1 MVDRKQMYAILLG
14 LCGLT
19 FGTAC
24 ASRPAPFARDGDK
37 IRSDRPAPFNPAK
50 TYPEWA
56 YDAPSYTRP
65 VDEPQAEQKSRVKD
79 PEHFFT
85 SKPVIMVHQPA
96 GYNAEEIPRVAVW
109 YTRDNGNH
117 WKKAGY
123 FGRSS
128 TYFPLPVKKEGDYG
142 IRFLGPGQE
151 SATATPPDPVC
162 VHHVDMTPP
171 KVKLSIEPE
180 QAWYTLGQRVTV
192 NWTATDPHLE
202 AMPARVSVLPDW
214 ASNQAQPIEIAREQ
228 PEAGSIEYTVPANLM
243 GDGFRIRVDAIDRA
257 GNIGLAY
264 SQTLQIEP
272 DRMDGGVA
280 KPPIQTI
287 RHDDAG
293 LNTSDTQV
301 QANASP
307 PPVEVG
313 STQTVSPA
321 ANTTVGAGE
330 MLPLE
335 EIPVTGSATP
345 VKESVPEPPSKPIQ
359 DATPAMT
366 DVRVQSAPA
375 KAPTASP
382 AASSIE
388 TLPLLPLHEAPIG
401 STSVHTQRIEPRAAE
416 PDPQDDQTIV
426 RDTPSDA
433 PVPADMPSNEPVPVE
448 EDTLIRPVM
457 VAEERSGA
465 QSQASQQQDVECDS
479 VEQDLAPAE
488 TKEDDETAPM
498 NDEAPDDEANAGGLS
513 GWQTVSTPEVVQ
525 STVPAGGS
533 SFGETLSNGLRAA
546 EAAVEKLLAGVKGSN
561 GVTAAELL
569 RGADVM
575 VGGGLAAPM
584 PATVFSLN
592 RTPSTQ
598 TPHAWRTL
606 ASRATRRSGEVWS
619 LPRPVLNFELPRLF
633 ARETQRGPRQR
644 GEISAEN
651 SSARGSRIQAVAV
664 SSDPE

>member
-1 MVDRKQMYAILLG
+1 MHAILLG
-14 LCGLT
+14 LCGLM

-24 ASRPAPFARDGDK
+24 ASRPAPFAKDGDK
-37 IRSDRPAPFNPAK
+37 MRSDRPAPFNPAK

-65 VDEPQAEQKSRVKD
+65 VDEPKAEPKSRVKD

-123 FGRSS
+123 FGRSA
-128 TYFPLPVKKEGDYG
+128 TYLPLPVKKEGDYG
-142 IRFLGPGQE
+142 IRFVGPGQE
-151 SATATPPDPVC
+151 SAMETPPDPVC

-180 QAWYTLGQRVTV
+180 QAWYALGQRVTV
-192 NWTATDPHLE
+192 NWMATDPHLE
-202 AMPARVSVLPDW
+202 ALPARVSVVPDW
-214 ASNQAQPIEIAREQ
+214 ASNQSQPIEIAREQ

-272 DRMDGGVA
+272 DRMDGGA
-280 KPPIQTI
+280 SKPPVQTI

-293 LNTSDTQV
+293 SNTTDTPV

-307 PPVEVG
+307 PPVEV
-313 STQTVSPA
+313 SATQTVSTPSSTA
-321 ANTTVGAGE
+321 VGGGE

-335 EIPVTGSATP
+335 EIPVSGSATP
-345 VKESVPEPPSKPIQ
+345 VKDSAPVTPIEPTP
-359 DATPAMT
+359 DAKPAMT
-366 DVRVQSAPA
+366 DVRAQVTPSQAPA
-375 KAPTASP
+375 ASP

-388 TLPLLPLHEAPIG
+388 PLPLLPLSEAPTA
-401 STSVHTQRIEPRAAE
+401 STSPKTVPSEPQRVEL
-416 PDPQDDQTIV
+416 DPQADQTIV
-426 RDTPSDA
+426 RDAPADA
-433 PVPADMPSNEPVPVE
+433 PVRSETHLDDPAPVD
-448 EDTLIRPVM
+448 EDPLIRPVM
-457 VAEERSGA
+457 VTEERSEN
-465 QSQASQQQDVECDS
+465 QPQASQQQEVECDS
-479 VEQDLAPAE
+479 VEEESAPAE
-488 TKEDDETAPM
+488 RMDEDETAPVTT
-498 NDEAPDDEANAGGLS
+498 ESPDDEANADGLS
-513 GWQTVSTPEVVQ
+513 GWQAVSTAEVGEATAQ
-525 STVPAGGS
+525 TGSS
-533 SFGETLSNGLRAA
+533 SFGKSLANGLRAA
-546 EAAVEKLLAGVKGSN
+546 EAAVERLLAGVTGSN
-561 GVTAAELL
+561 VVTAAELL

-584 PATVFSLN
+584 PATVFSLH
-592 RTPSTQ
+592 RAPSTQ

-606 ASRATRRSGEVWS
+606 ASRATRRSGDVWS

-633 ARETQRGPRQR
+633 ARETLRGPRQR
-644 GEISAEN
+644 GETSAEN